1 MSEII
6 RALTLSFG
14 QLGDRRILAVL
25 AKVVTL
31 TLAIF
36 LALGSVLYAWLQSA
50 LATYDNPV
58 AGEIGALFAVLLTL
72 IGGWLLF
79 RIVALAVMQFFAD
92 EVVRAVEAKHYP
104 GQAGLMRAL
113 PFRRELRNSLRG
125 TVRALLANLL
135 ALPVAL
141 ALLFT
146 AIGPAVLF
154 GLVNAILLGRELQ
167 DMVWLRHPDYAED
180 RAPIGKL
187 ARFLLGA
194 TTVALL
200 SIPFVNFLAPII
212 GAASATHL
220 VHRGVYRK

>member
-1 MSEII
+1 MPEII
-6 RALTLSFG
+6 RALSLSFG

-25 AKVVTL
+25 VKVVGL

-36 LALGSVLYAWLQSA
+36 IGLGTLLYAWLQSA
-50 LATYDNPV
+50 LKTYDSPLAN
-58 AGEIGALFAVLLTL
+58 EIGTLFAVLTTL

-92 EVVRAVEAKHYP
+92 DVVRAVEAKHYP
-104 GQAGLMRAL
+104 GEAGMMRAL
-113 PFRRELRNSLRG
+113 PFQRELRHSLRG
-125 TVRALLANLL
+125 TMRAVFANLL
-135 ALPVAL
+135 AMPVAL

-146 AIGPAVLF
+146 GIGPAVIF

-220 VHRGVYRK
+220 VHRGVPRI